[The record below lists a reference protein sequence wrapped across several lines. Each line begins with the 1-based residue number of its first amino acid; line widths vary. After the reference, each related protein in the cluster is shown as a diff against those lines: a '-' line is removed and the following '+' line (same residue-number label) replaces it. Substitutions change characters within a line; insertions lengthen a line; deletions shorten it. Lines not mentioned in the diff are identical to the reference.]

1 MELNLSRSQGEDDDQ
16 AEITFCSILPR
27 RQARITIQLEL
38 PSAQSRACLVILLG
52 GLLASGFLHGQA
64 TIELTTVPASP
75 AAAGSAIQLKAAV
88 TLDKVAVTG
97 GGTVYFYDDS
107 VTPRLIGSAQ
117 MNAQGMAS
125 IVVRLSSGAHTLSA
139 YHPPANGLWAGPS
152 ARMSFIVSVAPLPT
166 QTAIAQT
173 SIAGSPLLTATVAG
187 KGGTEPTGNISFR
200 DAGDADSVLATM
212 PVGAA

>member
-88 TLDKVAVTG
+88 TLDKVAVSG

-117 MNAQGMAS
+117 MNSQGVAT
-125 IVVRLSSGAHTLSA
+125 IVVRLSPGAHALSA
-139 YHPPANGLWAGPS
+139 YHPPANGVWAGPS
-152 ARMSFIVSVAPLPT
+152 LVTQFMVSAIPLPT
-166 QTAIAQT
+166 ETAISQSST
-173 SIAGSPLLTATVAG
+173 GGNSFLTATVVG
-187 KGGTEPTGNISFR
+187 K
-200 DAGDADSVLATM
+200 
-212 PVGAA
+212 

>member
-1 MELNLSRSQGEDDDQ
+1 M
-16 AEITFCSILPR
+16 
-27 RQARITIQLEL
+27 TIKLKL

-107 VTPRLIGSAQ
+107 ATPRLIGSAQ
-117 MNAQGMAS
+117 MNSQGVAS
-125 IVVRLSSGAHTLSA
+125 IVVRLSAGVHALSA
-139 YHPPANGLWAGPS
+139 YHAPANGSWGGPS
-152 ARMSFIVSVAPLPT
+152 PITEYVVSPAPLPT
-166 QTAIAQT
+166 KTTISKT
-173 SIAGSPLLTATVAG
+173 SAAGG
-187 KGGTEPTGNISFR
+187 
-200 DAGDADSVLATM
+200 
-212 PVGAA
+212 